1 MVINT
6 SSFRRYTPPTCTLEI
21 YHPHF
26 WGNWGAKNFP
36 PQFSFQLHF
45 DDPRLPKSE
54 KTIILGDRNLLE
66 KLREKVKEYIDKYLE
81 LDSLEEESL
90 SCALPLDNREEFI
103 SISRDSAYRHRLFY
117 QCFFPKEETLEVIL
131 TNTQLFDFVN
141 ALCAYHRD
149 ATKPVFTHGES
160 ISSNLGLSITITTL
174 AFALGGAIWWRYE
187 RQIAET
193 IPVAQTTEVVP
204 PNVEDVIPPTPLDT
218 NTLPSIVATEVPEN
232 LKNRESLLPPPA
244 TITQPPQPTD
254 TNIVNNTIENTNNNP
269 APSSNQQA
277 NLIIVPQPPAPAI
290 SNLPPPSTT
299 ENSSRNIVSLAS
311 PPSLPTPS
319 FQPSQP
325 LTPPAVPQYPSRL
338 SSLPVLQS
346 QDSETTTMAN
356 LPKSTNNLAPA
367 INSLNSVS
375 SNVIENSPQF
385 EQQISRLDSS
395 FSDKKS
401 LGIVSNDVKQYFQGK
416 WQPPENLR
424 QSIEYR
430 LKFNQ
435 NGSLAKV
442 TPIGQVAI
450 VFLDRTGIPLLGEKI
465 TSSFSDQDQVTVRL
479 ILSPNGNV
487 QTFQETK

>member
-26 WGNWGAKNFP
+26 WGNWGAKTFP

-54 KTIILGDRNLLE
+54 KSIILGDRNLLE
-66 KLREKVKEYIDKYLE
+66 KLREKINEYISKYLE
-81 LDSLEEESL
+81 SDNLEGESL
-90 SCALPLDNREEFI
+90 TCALPLDNQEEFI

-117 QCFFPKEETLEVIL
+117 QCFFPKEEILEVIL

-149 ATKPVFTHGES
+149 ATKPIFDNGES
-160 ISSNLGLSITITTL
+160 MSSNIGLSITITAL

-187 RQIAET
+187 RQMADT
-193 IPVAQTTEVVP
+193 IPVDQTTEVIP
-204 PNVEDVIPPTPLDT
+204 SNVEDVIPPIPLDAK
-218 NTLPSIVATEVPEN
+218 TLPSIVAPEVPEN
-232 LKNRESLLPPPA
+232 LKNREPLLPPPS
-244 TITQPPQPTD
+244 TITQPPQPND
-254 TNIVNNTIENTNNNP
+254 TNIANNSIENSNNNL
-269 APSSNQQA
+269 APSQQA

-290 SNLPPPSTT
+290 SNLP
-299 ENSSRNIVSLAS
+299 S
-311 PPSLPTPS
+311 PPIDTTTPNIISLQPSPSAVTPS
-319 FQPSQP
+319 FQPTKP
-325 LTPPAVPQYPSRL
+325 LTPPSLPQYPTRL
-338 SSLPVLQS
+338 STLPTLQS
-346 QDSETTTMAN
+346 NNSEVATTATP
-356 LPKSTNNLAPA
+356 PKPSNNLAPA

-375 SNVIENSPQF
+375 PNVIENSPQF
-385 EQQISRLDSS
+385 SQQISRLDSS
-395 FSDKKS
+395 LNDKKS
-401 LGIVSNDVKQYFQGK
+401 GGIVSSDVKQYFQGK

-442 TPIGQVAI
+442 TPVGQVAI

-465 TSSFSDQDQVTVRL
+465 TSSFSDQEQVTVRL

-487 QTFQETK
+487 QTFHEAK

>member
-54 KTIILGDRNLLE
+54 KSIILGDRNLLE
-66 KLREKVKEYIDKYLE
+66 KLREKINEYISKYLE
-81 LDSLEEESL
+81 SENLEGESL
-90 SCALPLDNREEFI
+90 TCALPLDNQEEFI

-117 QCFFPKEETLEVIL
+117 QCFFPKEEILEVIL

-141 ALCAYHRD
+141 ALSAYHRD
-149 ATKPVFTHGES
+149 ATKPIFNHGES
-160 ISSNLGLSITITTL
+160 TASNLGLSITITAL

-187 RQIAET
+187 RQMADT
-193 IPVAQTTEVVP
+193 IPVDRTTEVIP
-204 PNVEDVIPPTPLDT
+204 SNVEDVIPPTPLDA
-218 NTLPSIVATEVPEN
+218 NTLPSIVAPEVPEN
-232 LKNRESLLPPPA
+232 LKNREPLLPPPS
-244 TITQPPQPTD
+244 TITQPPQPED
-254 TNIVNNTIENTNNNP
+254 TNIVTNSIENSNNNL
-269 APSSNQQA
+269 APQPSPQA

-290 SNLPPPSTT
+290 SNLPPPMVETSTP
-299 ENSSRNIVSLAS
+299 NIISLQPS
-311 PPSLPTPS
+311 PSAVTPS
-319 FQPSQP
+319 FQPTKP
-325 LTPPAVPQYPSRL
+325 LTPPSPPQYPTRL
-338 SSLPVLQS
+338 STLPTLQPS
-346 QDSETTTMAN
+346 NSDVATTATI
-356 LPKSTNNLAPA
+356 PKPSNNLAPA

-375 SNVIENSPQF
+375 PNVIENSPQF

-395 FSDKKS
+395 LNDKKS
-401 LGIVSNDVKQYFQGK
+401 SGIVSSDVKQYFQGK

-442 TPIGQVAI
+442 TPVGQVAI

-465 TSSFSDQDQVTVRL
+465 TSSFSDQEQVTVRL

-487 QTFQETK
+487 QTFHEAK